1 MIKEKIV
8 IYPETK
14 YQLPVVQQQHV
25 PVVQQQH
32 VQPYYS
38 YTKTTVT
45 PYELEQEIKKAQKL
59 NIDIGIVLQ
68 HQTILGKKLTITRW
82 LPLQDCFFFNG
93 ELNFIQCTLTT
104 GNEILRSVYTL
115 NEIIDAYE
123 TL

>member
-8 IYPETK
+8 IYKETK
-14 YQLPVVQQQHV
+14 YLPVVQQNPQTR
-25 PVVQQQH
+25 
-32 VQPYYS
+32 YAYARS
-38 YTKTTVT
+38 IVT

-68 HQTILGKKLTITRW
+68 HQTIHGKKLTITKW

-104 GNEILRSVYTL
+104 GNEVLRSVYTL
-115 NEIIDAYE
+115 NEIINAYE

>member
-25 PVVQQQH
+25 
-32 VQPYYS
+32 QPYYG

-45 PYELEQEIKKAQKL
+45 LYELEQEIKKAQKL
-59 NIDIGIVLQ
+59 NIDIGIILQ

-93 ELNFIQCTLTT
+93 ELNFIQCTLTI